1 MNKAN
6 KINPIDIIFVRIFIY
21 TKVMKK
27 FYPRQVTGYKLQVG
41 KIQLATCKLVTL
53 LIQDFFALETY
64 RV

>member
-27 FYPRQVTGYKLQVG
+27 FYPRQVTGYKLAG
-41 KIQLATCKLVTL
+41 
-53 LIQDFFALETY
+53 
-64 RV
+64 